1 MWNYLE
7 KALCFWGGFWQ
18 VNILTWTNGKHNKS
32 HFQRRLRA
40 VKATKMKWTKI
51 LERERESVILGDLMI
66 GSNFSLRVSVSS
78 GNTQLV
84 WLDPGRGTL
93 LGSENPA
100 KSMVIT
106 RSSGSMRRWRWC
118 LVSTLY
124 CNLPPSL
131 RTQKM
136 KTGWGKNLSQY
147 TPHFFLK
154 RCIKSWGCMR
164 QDTDEEDV
172 NFCTFCNQL
181 VLKGRR
187 VTMLAMK

>member
-40 VKATKMKWTKI
+40 VKARKMKWTKI
-51 LERERESVILGDLMI
+51 LERERALSEVIWWLAAIFLSGCLSVLGMP
-66 GSNFSLRVSVSS
+66 NWFSL
-78 GNTQLV
+78 TQVEGLY
-84 WLDPGRGTL
+84 WDHRTQPKARWSHTALGARGV
-93 LGSENPA
+93 GD
-100 KSMVIT
+100 
-106 RSSGSMRRWRWC
+106 GC

-124 CNLPPSL
+124 CNLPPSR

-136 KTGWGKNLSQY
+136 KTSWGKTLSQY
-147 TPHFFLK
+147 TPRFFLK
-154 RCIKSWGCMR
+154 RCIKSWGCVR
-164 QDTDEEDV
+164 QDTDEEDE
-172 NFCTFCNQL
+172 NFCTSCNQL
-181 VLKGRR
+181 VLKGWR